1 MNVISMQPSQRLI
14 LLAIVSVSFIIV
26 YIAFSRYVAKL
37 SLLWLVLLLLSAK
50 CAFFALM
57 LLCWVAEWA
66 QLDCWKM
73 SWFADWT

>member
-50 CAFFALM
+50 CAFFCFDVVVLGGRM
-57 LLCWVAEWA
+57 GT
-66 QLDCWKM
+66 
-73 SWFADWT
+73 WTVGR